1 MKDEVINFKKALE
14 VKNQKKIEKLKNIY
28 FTTYLTIE
36 SMNIEQIDEIFLE
49 DNQEEIDSL
58 SKKSTE
64 YILQL
69 MTEWKKEYVN
79 FFKNRN
85 AELIKEIE
93 QEIDEQI
100 NMGYDSNTI
109 LLILMVKFSKKLPSN
124 ITKKAFLKD
133 ILNDYYDR
141 FINRNWY
148 KTIIF

>member
-141 FINRNWY
+141 FINRN
-148 KTIIF
+148 